1 MARMPASSPG
11 PRPRKVSAPL
21 PALRRAF
28 PRARRLW
35 PVALVLAAAS
45 LRLIPVETIHALDR
59 VPPEP
64 GAVAPGIDLSRGNP
78 LDQPALGF
86 PGAAYFYAEDAFPSL
101 APPREGTSPH
111 VLRMETGPAA
121 LPIPLIPASALD
133 RDRALQCLTNA
144 VYYEAGNEPEE
155 GQRAVAQVI
164 LNRVASP
171 HWPDSICGVIYQGSE
186 RDDRKCQFT
195 FSCDGS
201 MARIPGSAG
210 WARARG
216 VARRA
221 MAGEIY
227 GPAGLATYYHA
238 LAVRPA
244 WAETVRPVAVIGAH
258 IFYRLPGGAGLPAAY
273 GARYSGR
280 ETAQPGPY
288 AFTAPPAP
296 LASPPGPASAWV
308 DADRPFQQDLPTGR
322 LEASTVQQARPE
334 PLPAY
339 PTGEGPRLP
348 DSQIRPEYRNSG
360 QPID

>member
-1 MARMPASSPG
+1 MPAASPG

-35 PVALVLAAAS
+35 PVALVVAAAS

-59 VPPEP
+59 MPPDPAPVQP
-64 GAVAPGIDLSRGNP
+64 GLTPSRGNP
-78 LDQPALGF
+78 LDQPGLGF
-86 PGAAYFYAEDAFPSL
+86 PGAAYFYAEGAFPSL
-101 APPREGTSPH
+101 APPREDASPH

-121 LPIPLIPASALD
+121 LSIPLTPASALD

-144 VYYEAGNEPEE
+144 LYYEAGNEPEE

-164 LNRVASP
+164 LNRVAHP
-171 HWPDSICGVIYQGSE
+171 HWPDNICGVIYQGSE

-201 MARIPGSAG
+201 MARIPSSAG
-210 WARARG
+210 WARARA

-221 MAGEIY
+221 MAGEVFA
-227 GPAGLATYYHA
+227 PAGLATYYHA
-238 LAVRPA
+238 LAVRPG
-244 WAETVRPVAVIGAH
+244 WAETLRPVAVIGAH
-258 IFYRLPGGAGLPAAY
+258 VFYRLPGSAGLPTAY
-273 GARYSGR
+273 GPRYTGQ

-296 LASPPGPASAWV
+296 LAAPPGPAGAWV
-308 DADRPFQQDLPTGR
+308 PLALPAGK
-322 LEASTVQQARPE
+322 LEARAAQQARPD
-334 PLPAY
+334 PLPAL
-339 PTGEGPRLP
+339 PIGDGPRLP